1 MRQTTFDVAM
11 IFSERED
18 NRLTNFAIIPLGFV
32 GLVMVII
39 GLVSPGLMPI
49 ALGFV
54 GLLTTFSA
62 WFYVQ
67 ITAMIVIGKI
77 VIDCILWAYNG
88 GQNHDYY
95 E

>member
-18 NRLTNFAIIPLGFV
+18 NRLTNFAIVPLGFV

-67 ITAMIVIGKI
+67 LVAFIVIVRMI
-77 VIDCILWAYNG
+77 ANG
-88 GQNHDYY
+88 LYYVSFGYNHDYY